1 MRTPLEGRR
10 SRTTRLSSANDACPQ
25 AGSHSIRG
33 WSQAAFG
40 SHHRAVASKGLWR
53 MIGRQV
59 RSRRDRSIAL
69 GAGIL
74 VASVSFSLLTAA
86 ASTSQ
91 LEVHG
96 TVEAAARPAYDIL
109 VRPKGAANAIETKD
123 HLVRDNFLADTFGG
137 ITLAQWQTILGLPG
151 VSVAAPIANIGY
163 VILRATVVVPV
174 APLSSTEP
182 QQLFRINLTWKAANG
197 LSSYPGGTD
206 YVYYTP
212 SAGFVE
218 IPFPDGGYELGEVVP
233 GQAKPLKM
241 CPPIQNFDPPTGLN
255 GGAEE
260 SLFCF
265 SGKTPAVNTQ
275 DTYALATGPSDVV
288 TFSFPMMLSA
298 IDPAQEA
305 DLVGLPRTMV
315 TGQYLS
321 ESEGLSAPTHNDD
334 TSGLPVIASSQTFLD
349 EYLAASEQQL
359 AIPTEVDAS
368 QELANPNGTVV
379 EDFLRSLPASS
390 TRVQTLSAQSA
401 YATLLKQLR
410 HPLQDANGNVQVGNI
425 QAADYWT
432 TSEVQYRDNGG
443 TLTPV
448 ESTNPTSIWDA
459 GDNEFEYQILAPPGN
474 ADTQFEKLT
483 AHQGNQAFNFSTK
496 YDGIVTPTLIG
507 QFDPGKLPGFN
518 PLSAIP
524 LETYY
529 PPVVTGANAVSRK
542 ALNNQSLGPTMN
554 LGGYVAQP
562 PLLLTSL
569 TAMEQMLSKSC
580 YTVANKE
587 VPSCTRYNT
596 TDIAAPISAIR
607 IRVANVHG
615 FEPVDRARI
624 LAVTTAIKKA
634 TGLQVDIT
642 AGSSPTTVDVALPAG
657 CCGEPALTVAEG
669 WVRKGAALAVL
680 NAVDAKSLVLFALVL
695 VVCVLFLANGAYA
708 SVRSRRTELGV
719 LACLGWGRAAL
730 FRVVLG
736 ELALVG
742 LATGVIG
749 AALAEVL
756 ALVLRLD
763 LPWWH
768 VLSVVPIALGL
779 AGVAG
784 LPPAYAATRGRPLDA
799 VYSVPGGGGRHRAIR
814 HVSGIARVNLLRRPA
829 RLISGALGLFIGV
842 AAFAVL
848 LAVQIA
854 FQGQV
859 VGTALGNLVSVQVRS
874 VDLIAAVLALLLG
887 AFSVADVLAVNLRDR
902 AVEQAVLAATGWRP
916 ATLFRLAF
924 TEGMVVGVVGATAGG
939 AVGLGLA
946 AILTGSALA
955 VIPASLLAAVIG
967 LVLVGAVLMVP
978 AWQASQTAP
987 AAALA
992 ED

>member
-1 MRTPLEGRR
+1 
-10 SRTTRLSSANDACPQ
+10 
-25 AGSHSIRG
+25 
-33 WSQAAFG
+33 
-40 SHHRAVASKGLWR
+40 
-53 MIGRQV
+53 MIGQEV
-59 RSRRDRSIAL
+59 RSRRDRAIAL

-96 TVEAAARPAYDIL
+96 TVDAAARPAYDIL
-109 VRPKGAANAIETKD
+109 VRPKGAADAIETQD
-123 HLVRDNFLADTFGG
+123 NLVRDNYLAGTFGG
-137 ITLAQWQTILGLPG
+137 ISIAQWQKILALPN
-151 VSVAAPIANIGY
+151 VTVAAPIANIGY
-163 VILRATVVVPV
+163 VILQGVVTVPV
-174 APLSSTEP
+174 GPLNNSAP
-182 QQLFRINLTWKAANG
+182 QQIFRINLTWKAANG
-197 LSSYPGGTD
+197 LSTYPGGND

-212 SAGFVE
+212 SAQFVYGE
-218 IPFPDGGYELGEVVP
+218 DMFGGNQVEQVVP
-233 GQAKPLKM
+233 GETKPLKM
-241 CPPIQNFDPPTGLN
+241 CPPFQFLDSPTGLN
-255 GGAEE
+255 AGAEFG
-260 SLFCF
+260 LWCF
-265 SGKTPAVNTQ
+265 SGATPTVNSARNDYQ
-275 DTYALATGPSDVV
+275 LQIAPSDLV
-288 TFSFPMMLSA
+288 TFSFPVMLSA
-298 IDPAQEA
+298 IDPIQEA
-305 DLVGLPRTMV
+305 KLVGLSQTMV
-315 TGQYLS
+315 SGHYLS
-321 ESEGLSAPTHNDD
+321 ETQGLSPPISDFN
-334 TSGLPVIASSQTFLD
+334 GLPVIASSRTFLD
-349 EYLAASEQQL
+349 ESLTASVQKLVIPAGVDAAQQL
-359 AIPTEVDAS
+359 A
-368 QELANPNGTVV
+368 NPDGTSV
-379 EDFLRSLPASS
+379 EDFLRSLPAS
-390 TRVQTLSAQSA
+390 TVAKQTLSAQSS
-401 YATLLKQLR
+401 YSTVLRQLQY
-410 HPLQDANGNVQVGNI
+410 PLRDEETNDAFDESSI
-425 QAADYWT
+425 EDYWT
-432 TSEVQYRDNGG
+432 TSGVQYRENGG
-443 TLTPV
+443 VLTPV
-448 ESTNPTSIWDA
+448 ETSNPASVWDA
-459 GDNEFEYQILAPPGN
+459 GDNEFEYQLLAPPGN
-474 ADTQFEKLT
+474 ADTQFQKLT
-483 AHQGNQAFNFSTK
+483 SVQGNGAYNFSTG
-496 YDGIVTPTLIG
+496 YSGIVTPKLIG
-507 QFDPGKLPGFN
+507 EFDPDKLPGFN
-518 PLSAIP
+518 PLSAVP

-529 PPVVTGANAVSRK
+529 PPVVTGANAASRK
-542 ALNNQSLGPTMN
+542 SLENQPLGPTMN

-562 PLLLTSL
+562 PLLLTTL
-569 TAMEQMLSKSC
+569 TAMEQMLSQSC
-580 YTVANKE
+580 YTVANKI
-587 VPSCTRYNT
+587 VPSCTRYST

-607 IRVANVHG
+607 VRVANVHG
-615 FEPVDRARI
+615 FEPIDRARI
-624 LAVTTAIKKA
+624 LAVATAIKKA

-642 AGSSPTTVDVALPAG
+642 AGSSPTTVDVDLPAG

-680 NAVDAKSLVLFALVL
+680 NAVDAKSLVLFVLVL

-730 FRVVLG
+730 FRLVLG

-756 ALVLRLD
+756 ALALRLD

-768 VLSVVPIALGL
+768 ALLVVPIALGL
-779 AGVAG
+779 ACVAG
-784 LPPAYAATRGRPLDA
+784 IAPAYAATRGRPLDA

-848 LAVQIA
+848 LAVQLA

-902 AVEQAVLAATGWRP
+902 AGEQAVLAATGWRP

-924 TEGMVVGVVGATAGG
+924 TEGMVVGIVGAFAGG
-939 AVGLGLA
+939 AVGLALA
-946 AILTGSALA
+946 AILTGSATA
-955 VIPASLLAAVIG
+955 VIPASVLAAVIG
-967 LVLVGAVLMVP
+967 LFLVGAVLMVP